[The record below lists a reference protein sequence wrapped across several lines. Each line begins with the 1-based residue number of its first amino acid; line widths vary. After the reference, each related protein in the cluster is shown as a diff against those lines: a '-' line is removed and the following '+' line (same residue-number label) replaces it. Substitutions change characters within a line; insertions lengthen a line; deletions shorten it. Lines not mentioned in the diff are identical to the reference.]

1 MSIEV
6 ILIIQFWNIWAF
18 NDCREGFTP
27 GNLLSKPHLRLFDR
41 SCSKPCFDEDNDM
54 EIQK

>member
-6 ILIIQFWNIWAF
+6 ILIIQFWNIGAF
-18 NDCREGFTP
+18 NDCGEGFSP
-27 GNLLSKPHLRLFDR
+27 GNMPSKPHLRLSDR
-41 SCSKPCFDEDNDM
+41 SCSKPCFDDNNM

>member
-1 MSIEV
+1 MTVEK
-6 ILIIQFWNIWAF
+6 A
-18 NDCREGFTP
+18 
-27 GNLLSKPHLRLFDR
+27 LLQEICFQNPTWDTDR